1 MRIAIFGKNTENKTL
16 DFYSRLIISMQLH
29 NCNVLIYEPL
39 FKILK
44 FKIAIPKNISL
55 FTSSSDL
62 INNADYLFSI
72 GGDGTML
79 DAVSLVKNSGI
90 PILGFN
96 TGRLGFLS
104 SISNEELD
112 ISLNYFFNNKF
123 FLEKRNLLKLVSK
136 DELFGNQNFALNEFT
151 ILKKDFSTMITV
163 HVYIND
169 VFLNTYWSDG
179 LIISTPT
186 GSTAYSLSCGGPIIT
201 PDSENFIITPIA
213 SHNLTVRPLV
223 IPDTSVVKLKV
234 EGRSDN
240 FLITLDSKQE
250 TIGPDKELVIK
261 KEDFYINLIQ
271 LPNKNFFSTIRD
283 KLMWGLDKRN

>member
-1 MRIAIFGKNTENKTL
+1 MRIAIFGKNTENNTL
-16 DFYSRLIISMQLH
+16 DFYSRLISSMQQH
-29 NCNVLIYEPL
+29 HCSVLIFEPL

-44 FKIAIPKNISL
+44 FKVAIPKNISL
-55 FTSSSDL
+55 FSSYSDL
-62 INNADYLFSI
+62 NKNADYLFSI

-79 DAVSLVKNSGI
+79 EAVSLVKDSGI

-96 TGRLGFLS
+96 IGRLGFLS
-104 SISNEELD
+104 SISKEELD
-112 ISLNYFFNNKF
+112 LSMSYFFNNNF
-123 FLEKRNLLKLVSK
+123 SLEKRNLLKLISK

-151 ILKKDFSTMITV
+151 ILKKDYSTMITI
-163 HVYIND
+163 HVFIND

-223 IPDTSVVKLKV
+223 IPDNSIVKLQV

-250 TIGPDKELVIK
+250 TIGPDKELIIK
-261 KEDFYINLIQ
+261 KEDFFINLIQ
-271 LPNKNFFSTIRD
+271 LPTKNFFSTIRD

>member
-250 TIGPDKELVIK
+250 TIGPGKELVIK

>member
-1 MRIAIFGKNTENKTL
+1 MRIAIYGKNADNNSL
-16 DFYSRLIISMQLH
+16 DFYSRLISSLQMH
-29 NCNVLIYEPL
+29 HCKIYVNEFL
-39 FKILK
+39 YKILK
-44 FKIAIPKNISL
+44 FKIALPKDIFLYNS
-55 FTSSSDL
+55 FSDL
-62 INNADYLFSI
+62 NNNADYLFSI

-79 DAVSLVKNSGI
+79 DSVSMVRDTGI

-104 SISNEELD
+104 SISKEELD
-112 ISLNYFFNNKF
+112 LSLNYFFNKKF
-123 FLEKRNLLKLVSK
+123 TLEKRNLLKL
-136 DELFGNQNFALNEFT
+136 ETEEHLFGNQSFALNEFT
-151 ILKKDFSTMITV
+151 ILKKDFSSMITI

-186 GSTAYSLSCGGPIIT
+186 GSTAYSLSCGGPILT

-223 IPDTSVVKLKV
+223 IPDKSIIKLKV

-240 FLITLDSKQE
+240 FLVTLDSKQE
-250 TIGPDKELVIK
+250 TIGTDKELLIK
-261 KEDFYINLIQ
+261 KEDFQINLIQ
-271 LPNKNFFSTIRD
+271 LPNKNFLATIRD